1 MGSDKEMGISVNYED
16 FNNCDA
22 IIRALAVDFRKEAL
36 HKFEKT
42 VTLSDILYGPQWW
55 LLTERHRR

>member
-16 FNNCDA
+16 FNNCDT

-42 VTLSDILYGPQWW
+42 VTLSDILYGPQW
-55 LLTERHRR
+55 

>member
-16 FNNCDA
+16 FNNCDT
-22 IIRALAVDFRKEAL
+22 IIRALAVDFRKETL

-42 VTLSDILYGPQWW
+42 VTLSDILYGPQW
-55 LLTERHRR
+55 